1 MPYRKFL
8 RIPENRKL
16 LTWILV
22 AVIILFFLVLI
33 IRSCSRPE
41 KVNTKGYLLKLSS
54 PVPEVRLDGALGL
67 GRLGVK
73 SAVPE
78 IEKVFLNDSDERVR
92 RAAAYSIL
100 VLDQEKFLSFLK
112 SSQEEVKIIA
122 LETLARKDKEKAY
135 SYLEQALLDPSL
147 SVRRKGLSLLVQ
159 VSGKEAVGPVLRL
172 AEKSG
177 EDTSLRIEAFEILG
191 KEAGPEILPRLRP
204 IFTGWTE
211 YPEVKKSAGDAI
223 DAIKK
228 REKEAKKSA
237 VSQ

>member
-1 MPYRKFL
+1 MSSPKFL
-8 RIPENRKL
+8 SIPENRKRFAL
-16 LTWILV
+16 ILV
-22 AVIILFFLVLI
+22 AVIILFFFILI
-33 IRSCSRPE
+33 IRSCRRPE
-41 KVNTKGYLLKLSS
+41 KANTKDYLLKLSS

-67 GRLGVK
+67 ERLGVK

-92 RAAAYSIL
+92 RAAAYAIL

-112 SSQEEVKIIA
+112 SPTEEVKIIA

-147 SVRRKGLSLLVQ
+147 SIRRKGLSLLIQ
-159 VSGKEAVGPVLRL
+159 VSAKEAVGPALCL

-177 EDTSLRIEAFEILG
+177 EDTPLRIEALEFLG
-191 KEAGPEILPRLRP
+191 REAGPEILPRLKP
-204 IFTGWTE
+204 VFTGWAE
-211 YPEVKKSAGDAI
+211 DQAVRRSAGDAI

-228 REKEAKKSA
+228 REEESKKSP